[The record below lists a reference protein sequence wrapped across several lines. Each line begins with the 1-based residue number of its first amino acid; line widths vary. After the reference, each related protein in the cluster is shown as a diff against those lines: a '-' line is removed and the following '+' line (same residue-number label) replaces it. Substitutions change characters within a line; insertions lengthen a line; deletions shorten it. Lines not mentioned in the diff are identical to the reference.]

1 MIEIRVIEQKGQL
14 KPIDNY
20 SNKVGIST
28 SILATHNFL
37 VRFFNFYIQKY
48 RDEFISLINM
58 PYGYSVPARLRHLA
72 GEPLPEE
79 EEEDEEG
86 VIFGLKDIIDSDKLE
101 EYYSYFS

>member
-1 MIEIRVIEQKGQL
+1 
-14 KPIDNY
+14 
-20 SNKVGIST
+20 
-28 SILATHNFL
+28 
-37 VRFFNFYIQKY
+37 
-48 RDEFISLINM
+48 M

-101 EYYSYFS
+101 EYYSYFSQRQGQAKNSFFNANLELEKIHNRSVIDYFN